1 AQVDAPCGAAHRAH
15 ASVVAVAERLPAY
28 AGYLLAG
35 EVKELSRL
43 LEDPERPFTAV
54 LGGSKVSDKLA
65 VLDNLLGRVD
75 SLVVG
80 GGMCFTF
87 LAAQG
92 QEIGDAL
99 FAPTQ
104 RDADG
109 GRWKT
114 AGSQGKPVLLPTD
127 VVVARE
133 VSEDAETRT
142 VA

>member
-54 LGGSKVSDKLA
+54 PGGSKVSDKFT

-92 QEIGDAL
+92 QEIGDSL
-99 FAPTQ
+99 FEPDQ
-104 RDADG
+104 VDAV
-109 GRWKT
+109 RRLLET
-114 AGSQGKPVLLPTD
+114 ASRQGKPVLL
-127 VVVARE
+127 
-133 VSEDAETRT
+133 
-142 VA
+142 